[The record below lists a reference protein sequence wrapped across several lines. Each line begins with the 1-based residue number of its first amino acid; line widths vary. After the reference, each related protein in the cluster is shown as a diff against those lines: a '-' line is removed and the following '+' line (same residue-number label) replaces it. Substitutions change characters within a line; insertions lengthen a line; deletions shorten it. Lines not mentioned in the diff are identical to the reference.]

1 MSSRQQVGFAATAPR
16 WAGVAILAWFL
27 VILPTSPCFATV
39 GEEGEP
45 APEGEVLTYRWR
57 IQGVHGFLARLLRFV
72 PTSGDA
78 TLSALPADSGHL
90 ICEFKATSEK
100 AATGDHWTFRAELD
114 VGEAR
119 TLRIRES
126 KAFRGKSKEKNH
138 ELVDVDAIDIVSGIH
153 MLRQSPPDRPRRQT
167 AWSDGKLYP
176 VLVTPRGY
184 DKRKIGGQPM
194 VLRRFTISGLREPG
208 QRHWK
213 SSGDIWLTDDDR
225 AIPAEILYSRGLGQ
239 LRLTLVD
246 PPAVP
251 ELPHN
256 GSHEVGSR

>member
-1 MSSRQQVGFAATAPR
+1 MSSRQQVGLAAIALR
-16 WAGVAILAWFL
+16 WANVAILAWL
-27 VILPTSPCFATV
+27 LAVLPAAPCFGTT
-39 GEEGEP
+39 EEEVNP

-78 TLSALPADSGHL
+78 TLSALPTDSGHL

-114 VGEAR
+114 VAEAR

-138 ELVDVDAIDIVSGIH
+138 ELVDLDAIDIVSGIH

-176 VLVTPRGY
+176 VLVIPRGY
-184 DKRKIGGQPM
+184 DKRKIGGQAM
-194 VLRRFTISGLREPG
+194 ILRRFTISGLREPG
-208 QRHWK
+208 KRFWK
-213 SSGDIWLTDDDR
+213 TSGDIWLTDDDR
-225 AIPAEILYSRGLGQ
+225 AVPAEILYSRGLGQ

-246 PPAVP
+246 PPPAP
-251 ELPHN
+251 E
-256 GSHEVGSR
+256 